1 MRTFLD
7 TSALVKLYRIEP
19 NSAAVQA
26 HLLPE
31 DDLLLCQTTPLE
43 FRSAFYGMVRQRIL
57 TLAEA
62 QTYITS
68 FEVDWFQYILVPLD
82 NAAFNRTQTLLDTYA
97 VSDSLRPLDA
107 FQSACVLEEH
117 ARSGVDTFL
126 TTDHTLARVAALCG
140 LNVKP

>member
-1 MRTFLD
+1 MSSQTAQWCKHIYFL
-7 TSALVKLYRIEP
+7 
-19 NSAAVQA
+19 Q
-26 HLLPE
+26 

-62 QTYITS
+62 QAYITS
-68 FEVDWFQYILVPLD
+68 FEADRFQYLLVPLD
-82 NAAFNRTQTLLDTYA
+82 NTAFTRAQTLLDTYA

-107 FQSACVLEEH
+107 FQLACALEEH
-117 ARSGVDTFL
+117 ARTGVDTFL
-126 TTDHTLARVAALCG
+126 TTDHILARVAALCG